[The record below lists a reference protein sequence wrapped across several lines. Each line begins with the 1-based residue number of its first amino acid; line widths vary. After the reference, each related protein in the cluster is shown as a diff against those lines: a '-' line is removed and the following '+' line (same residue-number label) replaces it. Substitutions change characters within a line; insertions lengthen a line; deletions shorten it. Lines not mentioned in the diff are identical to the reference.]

1 MTAPN
6 PPQTSEYEQA
16 TFYRRLGA
24 RFIDLVVA
32 AAIFL
37 PLSLLIMYPIYSG
50 PSATVGGWISF
61 ALWIVLVLAYDTVM
75 HRLMGKTLGKM
86 ALGLR
91 VVDVGGERLSWGRS
105 LLRTVVLYVTIIV
118 VVFGVFVTLS
128 ILGWVIL
135 RALPE
140 RPRLPHDKAARGF
153 VVKEVKGMLVAG
165 VANPA
170 ARATVAQSD
179 TKIATVLPE
188 LERLHDQGIISDEE
202 YQRKRHEVGL

>member
-1 MTAPN
+1 MTAQN
-6 PPQTSEYEQA
+6 PPRTVEYEQA

-24 RFIDLVVA
+24 RFIDLVMA
-32 AAIFL
+32 CAIFL
-37 PLSLLIMYPIYSG
+37 PLSFLIMYPIY
-50 PSATVGGWISF
+50 PHARAEVGVWIVF
-61 ALWIVLVLAYDTVM
+61 ALWIVLILAYDTVM
-75 HRLMGKTLGKM
+75 HRLTGKTLGKM

-105 LLRTVVLYVTIIV
+105 LLRVVVLYVTIIV
-118 VVFGVFVTLS
+118 VAFGVFATLS

-135 RALPE
+135 RVLPE

-153 VVKEVKGMLVAG
+153 VVTKVKSALVAG

-170 ARATVAQSD
+170 ARATMAQGYAK
-179 TKIATVLPE
+179 TATVFSE

-202 YQRKRHEVGL
+202 YRRKRREVGL